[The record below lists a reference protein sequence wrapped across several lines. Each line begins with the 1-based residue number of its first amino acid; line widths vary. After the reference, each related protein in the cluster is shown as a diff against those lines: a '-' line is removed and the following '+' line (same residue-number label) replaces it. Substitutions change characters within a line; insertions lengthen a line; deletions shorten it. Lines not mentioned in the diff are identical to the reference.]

1 MSFIITLAG
10 STEPVVGTEH
20 LTEETL
26 QSWLDENQV
35 YYLDDDSEG
44 KPETGDLTKYIVY
57 RTEGE

>member
-10 STEPVVGTEH
+10 SSEQVAGTEH

-26 QSWLDENQV
+26 QAWLDENQV
-35 YYLDDDSEG
+35 YYLEDSEER
-44 KPETGDLTKYIVY
+44 PETGDLTKYIVY

>member
-10 STEPVVGTEH
+10 SAEQVAGTEH

-26 QSWLDENQV
+26 QAWLDENQV
-35 YYLDDDSEG
+35 YYLDDDAEG

-57 RTEGE
+57 RTDSE